1 MYIII
6 DDRNIVAGGYATS
19 LDREGVSSTGVDATE
34 FREWI
39 GKISDTDMQAVEAFV
54 IGDCGERD
62 SLSRLI
68 RERSNAPLLCLN
80 ERHSLDDT
88 LCLFAAGVDDVVR
101 KPVHVREIL
110 ARVGAINRR
119 VFGEGGHVMIG
130 ELRVY
135 FDGREPEVNGEPFP
149 LPRRERRI
157 LEFLLRCRGRRVS
170 KAQIFNAVYGL
181 FDENVDEN
189 VIESHISKLRKKL
202 KHRLGFDPIELQ
214 ALPRLLHRKV
224 ARVSFTGA
232 RAKAGPRRG
241 PAFFRL
247 KRVPRAPLGG
257 VLTGLRKATRGEFL
271 TVVSQPNNLRMSCA
285 FWLATDS
292 DWMPSCSCVCRA

>member
-6 DDRNIVAGGYATS
+6 DDRNVVAGGYANGF
-19 LDREGVSSTGVDATE
+19 DREGVSSAGIEASE

-39 GKISDTDMQAVEAFV
+39 GKISDADMNAVEAFV
-54 IGDCGERD
+54 IGDCDEREV
-62 SLSRLI
+62 LPRLI
-68 RERSNAPLLCLN
+68 RERSSAPVLCLN

-88 LCLFAAGVDDVVR
+88 LGLFAAGADDVLR
-101 KPVHVREIL
+101 KPVHVREIV

-119 VFGEGGHVMIG
+119 VFGENGHVAVG

-170 KAQIFNAVYGL
+170 KTQIFNAVYGL

-202 KHRLGFDPIELQ
+202 KHRLGYS
-214 ALPRLLHRKV
+214 R
-224 ARVSFTGA
+224 RVVSATYRGA
-232 RAKAGPRRG
+232 PG
-241 PAFFRL
+241 
-247 KRVPRAPLGG
+247 RAPLFFDPGWPRSG
-257 VLTGLRKATRGEFL
+257 PGPLSGCFARGRFGSPRA
-271 TVVSQPNNLRMSCA
+271 VVEEEQSCRG
-285 FWLATDS
+285 
-292 DWMPSCSCVCRA
+292 RASGARGTLDPGR